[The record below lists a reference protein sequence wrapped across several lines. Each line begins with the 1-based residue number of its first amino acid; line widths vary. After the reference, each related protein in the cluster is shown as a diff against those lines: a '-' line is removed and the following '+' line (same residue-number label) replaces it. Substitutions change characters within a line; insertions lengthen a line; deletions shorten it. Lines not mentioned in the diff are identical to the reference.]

1 MSSSTAT
8 KNERVRRIAVMG
20 FRAVGKS
27 SLTIQFVEHHF
38 VDQYR
43 PTIENTFSTKMK
55 AKGLEFSVKI
65 VDTSGQDEYSI
76 IPNNLGL
83 GMHGY
88 VLVYAVS
95 SRQSFDIVKIIRD
108 KLLNL
113 MGTDTLPMVLV
124 GNKKDLHLER
134 KIAYEEGKKLAE
146 EWCCPFVEASAK
158 QNDEVFSVFSQM
170 LNEIE
175 KKADSPGATQ
185 KDKDCTIL

>member
-1 MSSSTAT
+1 
-8 KNERVRRIAVMG
+8 MG

-27 SLTIQFVEHHF
+27 SLTIQFVEKHF

-43 PTIENTFSTKMK
+43 PTIENTFDTKMK
-55 AKGLEFSVKI
+55 AKGIEFNLKI

-108 KLLNL
+108 KLLNVT
-113 MGTDTLPMVLV
+113 GTDELPMVLV

-134 KIAYEEGKKLAE
+134 KVAHEEGKKLAE
-146 EWCCPFVEASAK
+146 EWRCPFVEASAK
-158 QNDEVFSVFSQM
+158 QNDEVLSVFSQM

-175 KKADSPGATQ
+175 KKAQAPGATQ
-185 KDKDCTIL
+185 KDKDCAIL